1 MTKSQ
6 SGIITQCTR
15 LLELVYSCNQQKD
28 NYIFSDEMSEALLI
42 SICAIQA
49 LHISLKIDEVK
60 NNIVNLPTSKN

>member
-28 NYIFSDEMSEALLI
+28 NYIFNDEMSEALI
-42 SICAIQA
+42 IAICSMQA
-49 LHISLKIDEVK
+49 LHRSLKRDEIK